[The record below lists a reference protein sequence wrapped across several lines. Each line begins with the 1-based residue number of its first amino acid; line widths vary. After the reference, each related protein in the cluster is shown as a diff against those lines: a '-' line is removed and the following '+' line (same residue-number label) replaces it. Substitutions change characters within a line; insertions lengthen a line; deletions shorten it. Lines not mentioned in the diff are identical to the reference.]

1 MANLEWIELIFLL
14 SNTTSH
20 TQPMDQ
26 DIIRALKAKYR
37 SLVICKLISELEKKG
52 QMPTVSILLAMIMLG
67 QTWNAVSNKN
77 LPIAS
82 KRLVS
87 LRKKWESAY

>member
-1 MANLEWIELIFLL
+1 
-14 SNTTSH
+14 
-20 TQPMDQ
+20 MDQ

-82 KRLVS
+82 KRLAS
-87 LRKKWESAY
+87 LRKKCESGY